1 MPEARLSARRTIRQ
15 TSHRHGTFVGIRF
28 ATGAVGNHPSSED
41 EHLTTASWDWA
52 GSPAREHRGLRPPSK
67 LLWLTEYRS
76 LWEFG
81 FALTAA
87 PLLLGAPRGDRHPVL
102 VLPGFLVSDLSTTM
116 LRNYLNALGY
126 DAHGWEMGRNLGGVA
141 RNRAGLRARLS
152 DLHRRT
158 GKKVTVIGWSLG
170 GVYARD
176 LGVAMPEA
184 IRSVITLGSPFS
196 RSPHAS
202 NISDIYE
209 AVSGEGPWDAGAHEF
224 DAIGGDL
231 AVPSTSIY
239 SKVDGIVSWRS
250 SVLRTNERSENIE
263 VIGASHVGLG
273 VNAPVL
279 WAVADRVAQP
289 EGTFVPFAR
298 NGPFAIAYGR

>member
-1 MPEARLSARRTIRQ
+1 M
-15 TSHRHGTFVGIRF
+15 
-28 ATGAVGNHPSSED
+28 
-41 EHLTTASWDWA
+41 TTASWDWA
-52 GSPAREHRGLRPPSK
+52 GAPAQPNRGLRPPSK
-67 LLWLTEYRS
+67 LLWLTEYRAF
-76 LWEFG
+76 WEFG

-87 PLLLGAPRGDRHPVL
+87 PLLLTAPRGDGHPVL
-102 VLPGFLVSDLSTTM
+102 VLPGFLVSDLSTAM
-116 LRNYLNALGY
+116 LRNYLNLLGY
-126 DAHGWEMGRNLGGVA
+126 DAHGWELGRNLGGIA
-141 RNRAGLRARLS
+141 KNRAALRARLS
-152 DLHRRT
+152 ELHERT

-176 LGVAMPEA
+176 LGVAMPDA

-209 AVSGEGPWDAGAHEF
+209 AVSGEGPWTEGAHEF
-224 DAIGGDL
+224 DAIAGDL
-231 AVPSTSIY
+231 QVPSTSIY

-250 SVLRTNERSENIE
+250 SVLHANARTENIE

-279 WAVADRVAQP
+279 WAVADRLAQP
-289 EGTFVPFAR
+289 EGTFVPFSR
-298 NGPFAIAYGR
+298 GGPFGVAYGR